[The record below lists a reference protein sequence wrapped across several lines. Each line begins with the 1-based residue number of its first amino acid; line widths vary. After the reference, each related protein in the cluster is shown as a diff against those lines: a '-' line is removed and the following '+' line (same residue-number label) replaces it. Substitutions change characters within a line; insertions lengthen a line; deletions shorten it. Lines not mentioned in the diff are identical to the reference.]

1 MPNTR
6 AVAMSRNKIAE
17 IAQIVRSAV
26 ELDDTLYFPV
36 VHFIEI
42 MAAEDSIDFNYE
54 LVEVN
59 ELAGIYATTNTSE
72 NVMYIREDVYKRAVK
87 GNPRDRFTLCH
98 EIGHYFLHRPET
110 ISNARGEVPRY
121 CDPEWQADAFA
132 GELMAPRNLIKGM
145 TSKEIAEECGMSMTA
160 ADIQYKVANRC

>member
-17 IAQIVRSAV
+17 IAQIVLSAV

-59 ELAGIYATTNTSE
+59 ELAGTYATTNTSE

-121 CDPEWQADAFA
+121 CDPEWQANAFA

-160 ADIQYKVANRC
+160 ADIQYKLANRC

>member
-36 VHFIEI
+36 VQFIEV
-42 MAAEDSIDFNYE
+42 MAAEEGIDFNYE
-54 LVEVN
+54 IVEVN
-59 ELAGIYATTNTSE
+59 ELAGTYATTNTSE
-72 NVMYIREDVYKRAVK
+72 NVMCIREDVYKRAIK
-87 GNPRDRFTLCH
+87 GSPRDRFTLCH

-110 ISNARGEVPRY
+110 ISNARGEIPKY
-121 CDPEWQADAFA
+121 CDPEWQANAFA
-132 GELMAPRNLIKGM
+132 GELMAPRALIKGM
-145 TSKEIAEECGMSMTA
+145 TSKEIAEKCGMSMTA
-160 ADIQYKVANRC
+160 ADIQYKMANRC

>member
-42 MAAEDSIDFNYE
+42 MAAEDSRDFNYE

-59 ELAGIYATTNTSE
+59 ELAYTYATTNTSE

-145 TSKEIAEECGMSMTA
+145 TSKEIAEECRMSMTA

>member
-59 ELAGIYATTNTSE
+59 ELAGTYATTNTSE

-121 CDPEWQADAFA
+121 CDPEWQENTFA

-160 ADIQYKVANRC
+160 ADIQYKLANRC

>member
-17 IAQIVRSAV
+17 IAQIVRSVV

-59 ELAGIYATTNTSE
+59 ELAGTYATTNTSE

-160 ADIQYKVANRC
+160 ADIQYKLANRC

>member
-36 VHFIEI
+36 VQFIEV
-42 MAAEDSIDFNYE
+42 MAAEEGIDFNYE
-54 LVEVN
+54 IVEVN
-59 ELAGIYATTNTSE
+59 ELAGTYATTNTSE
-72 NVMYIREDVYKRAVK
+72 NVMCIREDVYKRAIK

-110 ISNARGEVPRY
+110 ISNARGEIPKY
-121 CDPEWQADAFA
+121 CDPEWQANAFA
-132 GELMAPRNLIKGM
+132 GELMAPRALIKGM
-145 TSKEIAEECGMSMTA
+145 TSKEIAEKCGMSMTA
-160 ADIQYKVANRC
+160 ADIQYKMANRC

>member
-59 ELAGIYATTNTSE
+59 ELAGTYATTNTSE

-145 TSKEIAEECGMSMTA
+145 TSNEIAEECGMSMTA

>member
-1 MPNTR
+1 MQKPNDYDNTQ
-6 AVAMSRNKIAE
+6 
-17 IAQIVRSAV
+17 AQGEYIPV
-26 ELDDTLYFPV
+26 ELGG
-36 VHFIEI
+36 HK
-42 MAAEDSIDFNYE
+42 
-54 LVEVN
+54 LVIKQVTETTSKT
-59 ELAGIYATTNTSE
+59 GKPTTNTSE

>member
-36 VHFIEI
+36 VQFIEV
-42 MAAEDSIDFNYE
+42 MAAEEGVDFNYE
-54 LVEVN
+54 IVEVN
-59 ELAGIYATTNTSE
+59 ELAGTYATTNTSE
-72 NVMYIREDVYKRAVK
+72 NVMCIREDVYKRAIK

-110 ISNARGEVPRY
+110 ISNARGEIPKY
-121 CDPEWQADAFA
+121 CDPEWQANAFA
-132 GELMAPRNLIKGM
+132 GELMAPRTLIKGM
-145 TSKEIAEECGMSMTA
+145 TSKEIAEKCGMSMTA
-160 ADIQYKVANRC
+160 ADIQYKMANRC